1 MIEVMRTTQLLLIIM
16 LFLLGCPLSNEGTTS
31 AEKAG
36 LISGTENPVV
46 KECVKGTAY
55 IYKDYE
61 IHVEP
66 SPKHQGMNIFLYS
79 PEVSNSNPC
88 NLDRATA
95 SHIIG
100 TGETE
105 GNNFF
110 AGVYENYL
118 FIDQGTGPDQRML
131 SIYDLA
137 QKKLILF
144 TEYSDPDLKEGILTY
159 YKTLVPDPGVI
170 ENIPC
175 PDAKK
180 WTDQGLTVLYEQ
192 KETFTLKSESRLPA
206 SDYRCRARQ

>member
-1 MIEVMRTTQLLLIIM
+1 MLEVMRTAQLLLIIM
-16 LFLLGCPLSNEGTTS
+16 LFLPGCTLSNNGTTS
-31 AEKAG
+31 AKKAG
-36 LISGTENPVV
+36 LISGTENPVI
-46 KECVKGTAY
+46 KECAKGTAY

-66 SPKHQGMNIFLYS
+66 SPEHQGMNIFLYS
-79 PEVSNSNPC
+79 PEISNGNPC

-118 FIDQGTGPDQRML
+118 FIDQGTGPDHRIL
-131 SIYDLA
+131 SIYDLT

-144 TEYSDPDLKEGILTY
+144 TEYSAPDLKDGILTY
-159 YKTLVPDPGVI
+159 YKTLVPDPDVI
-170 ENIPC
+170 KNIPC
-175 PDAKK
+175 PDAEK
-180 WTDQGLTVLYEQ
+180 WTDQGLTVLYER
-192 KETFTLKSESRLPA
+192 KEKFTLKSEKILPVR
-206 SDYRCRARQ
+206 DHRCRAGQ